1 MRPLFHDMALQA
13 VPVFFM
19 KFKEKRIVEDIME
32 NMNKIL
38 LCVQLNEI
46 LDAIQAALKAEKTAA
61 AKVNMMVY
69 LERAIRTTY

>member
-1 MRPLFHDMALQA
+1 MALQA